1 MQVNHALIEE
11 IKDINRRLIDTVVEI
26 SDEGVDPSTRAP
38 AAVGSEG
45 TTVKCSFNAVA
56 LSPNLK
62 SQFAS
67 ALMVRFIPHRFNCM
81 QQLIFISSLFVCLFF

>member
-26 SDEGVDPSTRAP
+26 SDEGVDPSTRAA
-38 AAVGSEG
+38 AAVCGEG
-45 TTVKCSFNAVA
+45 TTIKCSFSAVA

-67 ALMVRFIPHRFNCM
+67 AQMVRLHSTQI
-81 QQLIFISSLFVCLFF
+81 